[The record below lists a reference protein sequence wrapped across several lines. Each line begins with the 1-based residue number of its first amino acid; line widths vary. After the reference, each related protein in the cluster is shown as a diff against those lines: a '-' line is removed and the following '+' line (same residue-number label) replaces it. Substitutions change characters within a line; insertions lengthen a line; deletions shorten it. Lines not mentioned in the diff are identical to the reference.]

1 MLCYARNH
9 VNQVTGISK
18 CQESPNCGQN
28 DKKTRF
34 SLEPAVDRQA
44 REAKPSQAK
53 PADGSAG
60 RLRCGPSTIWGFF
73 PHQFGFVW
81 TMSSWDSQRTAWCY
95 WIGCRLMLAIRC
107 YDQFTR
113 LQVRVAGRRCVP
125 NPGP

>member
-53 PADGSAG
+53 PSQAKPADGSAG
-60 RLRCGPSTIWGFF
+60 RLRCGPSTIWVFF
-73 PHQFGFVW
+73 LTNLVFFGPCPRGIP
-81 TMSSWDSQRTAWCY
+81 SAQRGA
-95 WIGCRLMLAIRC
+95 IG
-107 YDQFTR
+107 
-113 LQVRVAGRRCVP
+113 
-125 NPGP
+125 

>member
-44 REAKPSQAK
+44 REAKPSQARRRK
-53 PADGSAG
+53 CREVAVRSFNN
-60 RLRCGPSTIWGFF
+60 LGFF
-73 PHQFGFVW
+73 PSPIWFCLDHVLVGFPAHSVVLLDR
-81 TMSSWDSQRTAWCY
+81 MPIDACDP
-95 WIGCRLMLAIRC
+95 ML
-107 YDQFTR
+107 
-113 LQVRVAGRRCVP
+113 
-125 NPGP
+125 